1 MAKIVFM
8 TTGLLHEPMGHPRV
22 QGFMRRIP
30 GVYGAAAASEGFLGF
45 PAEQGDPTPLVYR
58 TGEFAGR
65 APTTLSVWRDLES
78 VFAFSYA
85 GVHAEALGK
94 RHEWFVPSE
103 FPGYAAWWVPDDQEP
118 TWPEAHER
126 FGRLCYAGPG
136 VHAFDF
142 RHALGPDGQPYR
154 IDREAVKALM
164 ARNAVCGVLA
174 GYLAAWNEPDAAA
187 RRAQLERVWAPD
199 GHYTDPGSHATDLVG

>member
-94 RHEWFVPSE
+94 RHE
-103 FPGYAAWWVPDDQEP
+103 
-118 TWPEAHER
+118 
-126 FGRLCYAGPG
+126 
-136 VHAFDF
+136 
-142 RHALGPDGQPYR
+142 
-154 IDREAVKALM
+154 
-164 ARNAVCGVLA
+164 
-174 GYLAAWNEPDAAA
+174 
-187 RRAQLERVWAPD
+187 
-199 GHYTDPGSHATDLVG
+199 